1 MLSQQFAA
9 KERGAHMENTYN
21 PTNPPGPSSKT
32 GFGAIDMNNKRT
44 YWDSD
49 IKFLKLEPRGWQRYR
64 FLGPITK
71 VEYHWLELPRK
82 GSNNVVKRIPLICP
96 DFDVKEQ
103 LKNFSNPQCPICRF
117 GREELKAHERLK
129 KILPNATYLTH
140 VLVRA
145 NQENAING
153 AVLNPIKLSMSLARK
168 LYELGELNQVNYQGQ
183 LMKADLADPYW
194 GRDVF
199 INYDE
204 NKAPADRYM
213 VNLDQAPRPLTL
225 EEFGYL
231 EKLTDFRNKVVVS
244 TPKEIEDVAI
254 SCGYLDRNGN
264 LITTMLPP
272 SGLQQSNPVHGISSE
287 LANHVS
293 PPNSGVQ
300 FQNGY
305 APHASA
311 QTPQNFQQP
320 AAAPAVAPA
329 TASPVPPP
337 PQSPTFLASVQAPA
351 VFAPSQYTGEAP
363 ASFAGTA
370 DRTYP
375 EQPPQSQ
382 PYSPPAM
389 YVVNP
394 SHTTQHTSQQGNA
407 AVAHHPE
414 SLPGYA
420 VPSFEKKFQIVG
432 APKPLTGAEL
442 EQFIKQYAEANAALC
457 TPLQPATNGELLG
470 FHVPKCFVKYR
481 GDSVCIRCPIRK
493 QCIA

>member
-1 MLSQQFAA
+1 
-9 KERGAHMENTYN
+9 MENTYN

-44 YWDSD
+44 YWDSE

-103 LKNFSNPQCPICRF
+103 LKNFSNPQCPICKF

-129 KILPNATYLTH
+129 KILPTATYLTH

-145 NQENAING
+145 NQENGMSN
-153 AVLNPIKLSMSLARK
+153 AVFNPIKLSMSLARK

-225 EEFGYL
+225 EEFNYL
-231 EKLTDFRNKVVVS
+231 EKLTDFRNIVVVS
-244 TPKEIEDVAI
+244 TPKEIEDAAI
-254 SCGYLDRNGN
+254 SCGYLDRGGN
-264 LITTMLPP
+264 LITTALPP
-272 SGLQQSNPVHGISSE
+272 SAPQQANPVHGVSSE

-293 PPNSGVQ
+293 QSNSGVH
-300 FQNGY
+300 FQN
-305 APHASA
+305 AHALPASNPV
-311 QTPQNFQQP
+311 QQNFQQP
-320 AAAPAVAPA
+320 AAAPVAAPSV
-329 TASPVPPP
+329 ASPVPPP
-337 PQSPTFLASVQAPA
+337 QSPAFLASVQAPPA
-351 VFAPSQYTGEAP
+351 YAPSPNVGVAP

-370 DRTYP
+370 DRTYA
-375 EQPPQSQ
+375 EQPPQAQ
-382 PYSPPAM
+382 AYSPPAM

-394 SHTTQHTSQQGNA
+394 SHTAPHTAPHTSQQGNA
-407 AVAHHPE
+407 AVAHQPE
-414 SLPGYA
+414 SLQGYA